1 MQRRVGGG
9 HGDGR
14 VRVGSSGSGLCSPS
28 SSAAPALANPP
39 VPGGLR
45 PVPFPPGVPHA
56 SESSAGSVSA
66 RLNGMPLSEFSRGTA
81 ESAVREKAFPATA
94 PRRGRPLFFDPG
106 EPSRLR
112 PSGYGAAGPGALRTR
127 RTRRTGSSGAR
138 QLGGSAGRPPPTA
151 PHSTRSQMVF
161 RWAGSARVIGKSGG
175 WGT

>member
-127 RTRRTGSSGAR
+127 RTGSSAAR
-138 QLGGSAGRPPPTA
+138 RLGGLAARRDGLLLPPLTPPA
-151 PHSTRSQMVF
+151 A
-161 RWAGSARVIGKSGG
+161 RWSSGG
-175 WGT
+175 PAQRG